1 MRNDEKLWESEPILL
16 HGRTMAVEG
25 YEIGFEEVFLYRNL
39 AIVHGLYDVIAFDRR
54 PGTDMKDGKKQEQ
67 WRFRAP
73 LGFEIRSAG
82 LCGDIL
88 VLCGRSSTLAIFA
101 KTGDIDWDAR
111 EVGEFQRLL
120 VDFDT
125 AREAG
130 AVDTYLRINTSIR
143 AAMRREIEQARA
155 GTRQASREVGQSRRE
170 HRGERQEAN
179 VTGSARDYHQLRD
192 DRRDLRDDRRDRD
205 AAKSRADRMD
215 AILSRSDALQPAVR
229 DGNLD
234 AIAENRRLMG
244 EFLEVMHSELAAT
257 RTELGEDR
265 RERREDRRERRTD
278 RR

>member
-1 MRNDEKLWESEPILL
+1 MKSKRRWILATIAACLPAVVFAQTGRNAKELVVNERQI
-16 HGRTMAVEG
+16 
-25 YEIGFEEVFLYRNL
+25 
-39 AIVHGLYDVIAFDRR
+39 
-54 PGTDMKDGKKQEQ
+54 
-67 WRFRAP
+67 
-73 LGFEIRSAG
+73 SAG
-82 LCGDIL
+82 KQRLN
-88 VLCGRSSTLAIFA
+88 R
-101 KTGDIDWDAR
+101 DAR
-111 EVGEFQRLL
+111 EIGEFQQLL

-125 AREAG
+125 ARRAG

-143 AAMRREIEQARA
+143 AAMHREVEQARA

-170 HRGERQEAN
+170 RRSERQEAN
-179 VTGSARDYHQLRD
+179 VTGSAHDYHQLRD

-205 AAKSRADRMD
+205 AAKSRVDRMD

-244 EFLEVMHSELAAT
+244 AFLEVMQSDLGAT